1 MTIPNVT
8 LSINH
13 TAIMLALGTLLCAC
27 NASPG
32 HDSVA
37 AGAQMNPAP
46 AVSTAPHHDAASR
59 KNAMTPLNQLL
70 LILSA
75 PATPWSAF
83 DHVPGV
89 QWRDTKPQANPDAP
103 APDLA
108 YDRSGTLMLNG
119 FGMVAVPDDRQGA
132 EAGTKQEN
140 EGHAGVTLSGN
151 AESVQSLAVLK
162 FYPSKNYQNILQK
175 QFDGGVSIRPMA
187 DACALDYGT
196 TAANTQDN
204 AFYQIAL
211 GSASSPLYA
220 EASIDDGAGSHGP
233 GSTTFVFYRSKPTQR
248 IAAMHCKE
256 H

>member
-1 MTIPNVT
+1 MTMPNVT
-8 LSINH
+8 LSINRI
-13 TAIMLALGTLLCAC
+13 AIMLALGTLLCAC
-27 NASPG
+27 NASSE
-32 HDSVA
+32 HDSMTTS
-37 AGAQMNPAP
+37 AQMNPAP
-46 AVSTAPHHDAASR
+46 VASTAPHHAASR
-59 KNAMTPLNQLL
+59 KNAMTPLGQLL
-70 LILSA
+70 AILVSQ
-75 PATPWSAF
+75 ATPWNAF

-89 QWRDTKPQANPDAP
+89 QWRDAKPQPNSDAP
-103 APDLA
+103 TTDV
-108 YDRSGTLMLNG
+108 YDRSGTLTLDG
-119 FGMVAVPDDRQGA
+119 FGMVAVPDGQQGA
-132 EAGTKQEN
+132 EAGAKQEN

-162 FYPSKNYQNILQK
+162 FYPSKNYQGILQK
-175 QFDGGVSIRPMA
+175 QFNGSVSIRPMA
-187 DACALDYGT
+187 DACVLDYGT

-204 AFYQIAL
+204 AFYQITL

>member
-1 MTIPNVT
+1 M
-8 LSINH
+8 
-13 TAIMLALGTLLCAC
+13 
-27 NASPG
+27 
-32 HDSVA
+32 D
-37 AGAQMNPAP
+37 PAP
-46 AVSTAPHHDAASR
+46 VVSTAAPHDAAAR

-70 LILSA
+70 SILASR
-75 PATPWSAF
+75 ATPWNAF

-89 QWRDTKPQANPDAP
+89 QWRDTKSHANPDAS
-103 APDLA
+103 APDFA
-108 YDRSGTLMLNG
+108 YDRSGTLMLDG
-119 FGMVAVPDDRQGA
+119 FGMVDVPDGQQGA
-132 EAGTKQEN
+132 EAGTKQDN
-140 EGHAGVTLSGN
+140 EGHAGVTLSGD

-162 FYPSKNYQNILQK
+162 FYPSKNYQDILQK
-175 QFDGGVSIRPMA
+175 QFNGSASIQPMA

-204 AFYQIAL
+204 AFYQITL

-220 EASIDDGAGSHGP
+220 EASIDDGAESHGP